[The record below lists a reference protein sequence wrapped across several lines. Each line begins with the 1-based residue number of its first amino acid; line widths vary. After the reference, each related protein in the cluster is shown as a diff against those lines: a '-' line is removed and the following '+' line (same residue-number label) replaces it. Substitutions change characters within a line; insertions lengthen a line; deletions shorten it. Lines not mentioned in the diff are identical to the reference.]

1 MYTPHPYTHMYTHIP
16 TYSHAIYTPHTH
28 TSHTHVHIHTHL
40 DAHTHTHLHSH
51 TPYIPH
57 IHTLRH
63 THTTHTIP
71 ICTHVHTHV
80 YHTYTRNTQHTQ
92 VTHVSPHSL
101 TCTHSCQAGSPGLL
115 AAAPEASLP
124 TCTHSPLAIR
134 ASGREGTGAG
144 AACERPRSFSY
155 TTGWRLQRPSGQP
168 CWRRPSL
175 WGQWP
180 GGI

>member
-1 MYTPHPYTHMYTHIP
+1 M
-16 TYSHAIYTPHTH
+16 
-28 TSHTHVHIHTHL
+28 
-40 DAHTHTHLHSH
+40 HTHTHLHSH

-134 ASGREGTGAG
+134 ASGREGTGASSPEG
-144 AACERPRSFSY
+144 AQTCPRLSLVATQRRTQFFPRSCIINIPA
-155 TTGWRLQRPSGQP
+155 RLISFQFNHP
-168 CWRRPSL
+168 
-175 WGQWP
+175 
-180 GGI
+180 I